1 MHNVHC
7 TSLYPGGEIPPHP
20 KSEVATLAVSC
31 CLARSGRR
39 RLEINSHETS
49 LKCLKGGRGCG
60 KFAARSTSLLF
71 GEEAKIEERS
81 NFFEK
86 LDQTRKRRQGGHN
99 SCLPVDDG
107 AFFGSF
113 GREVVDDHILR
124 HSLDQKMED
133 SLSLAFRQYLVR
145 LRQPRNLWYQR

>member
-7 TSLYPGGEIPPHP
+7 TSLYPGCEIPPHP

-60 KFAARSTSLLF
+60 KFAARSTGLLF

-86 LDQTRKRRQGGHN
+86 LEQTKKRRQGEHS

-107 AFFGSF
+107 SFFGSLR
-113 GREVVDDHILR
+113 REIVDDHSLR
-124 HSLDQKMED
+124 PSSDQKMED
-133 SLSLAFRQYLVR
+133 SLLPAFRQYLAS